1 MLDSMPDADDR
12 RADVTDSGAA
22 AEGAHNP
29 NDEITVRRPVPEAPG
44 ASADSV
50 RHIPR
55 VNGLEGDVIVVGAGV
70 TGLTAAL
77 ALKRA
82 SRRVIV
88 LDARGLK
95 ESESCRTTAHLS
107 EVPDTRL
114 SVLIK
119 RFGIDDT
126 RLFIEGHRLAIA
138 HIEQWAQE
146 IAKDCGF
153 ERLPGFLYAEAGD
166 RTQRQTLDAEAAA
179 ADALGYGDI
188 RTTETPAPFAVAGA
202 LRFDNQAQ
210 FRPGSY
216 VAALESQI
224 YGNGSVVVRG
234 VRVLEIETDRASS
247 RCRVSTSGGDVFAD
261 RVIVATDVPIG
272 ERSAIRAKLTA
283 FRSYAVAARA
293 RRPLGALLWDLASP
307 YHHGRTARIG
317 NREFLIAGGGDHRVG
332 EHIDTR
338 QVLAELDEFVRSH
351 FGPLAVTHHWSGQII
366 ETADGLPYV
375 GAESADDPRVLFA
388 TGLSGN
394 GITSGTLAGL
404 LLADL
409 VRGHA
414 NPWARLLAPE
424 RAWTLAAVGRNVGR
438 NLAAAKRRLTGR
450 IKELITD
457 VDHLPTST
465 GMLLRRQGERL
476 AIYRGATGALRAL
489 GAACPSGR
497 GHVRWNGAEK
507 SWDCPS
513 CGSRFDLAGAVLNG
527 PAVRG
532 LVPRPFPDAKPLSP
546 PAPARALPPPVSVPS
561 SVAPA
566 PSPVAQAAP

>member
-1 MLDSMPDADDR
+1 MLDSMPDGDDG
-12 RADVTDSGAA
+12 RADVKDTGSVG
-22 AEGAHNP
+22 EGTRNT
-29 NDEITVRRPVPEAPG
+29 NDEITVRRHVPEPPG
-44 ASADSV
+44 AIADGA

-88 LDARGLK
+88 LDARALK
-95 ESESCRTTAHLS
+95 ESESCRTTAHLT

-114 SVLIK
+114 SVLLK
-119 RFGIDDT
+119 RFGLDDT
-126 RLFIEGHRLAIA
+126 RLFIEGQRLAIA

-166 RTQRQTLDAEAAA
+166 RAQRQLLDAEAAA
-179 ADALGYGDI
+179 AEALGYGDI
-188 RTTETPAPFAVAGA
+188 RTSRTPAPFAVAGA

-224 YGNGSVVVRG
+224 YGHGSVVVRG
-234 VRVLEIETDRASS
+234 VRVLSIQTDPASS
-247 RCRVSTSGGDVFAD
+247 RCRVSTSGGDVFAEK
-261 RVIVATDVPIG
+261 VVVATDVPIG
-272 ERSAIRAKLTA
+272 ERSTIRAKLTA
-283 FRSYAVAARA
+283 YRSYAMAARV
-293 RRPLGALLWDLASP
+293 RRPLGALLWNLASP
-307 YHHGRTARIG
+307 YHHARTARIG

-338 QVLAELDEFVRSH
+338 QVLAELDEFARSH
-351 FGPLAVTHHWSGQII
+351 FGPLVVTHHWSGQII

-375 GAESADDPRVLFA
+375 GAELPDDPRVLFA

-414 NPWARLLAPE
+414 NPWARLFSPE
-424 RAWTLAAVGRNVGR
+424 RTRTLASVGRNVGR
-438 NLAAAKRRLTGR
+438 NLAAAKRRLTTGR
-450 IKELITD
+450 IKELVTD
-457 VDHLPTST
+457 VEQLPPST

-476 AIYRGATGALRAL
+476 AIYRGATGVLRAL
-489 GAACPSGR
+489 SAACPTGR

-532 LVPRPFPDAKPLSP
+532 LLPRPFVDTKVLPPTI
-546 PAPARALPPPVSVPS
+546 PAPAPV
-561 SVAPA
+561 
-566 PSPVAQAAP
+566 VAQV

>member
-1 MLDSMPDADDR
+1 
-12 RADVTDSGAA
+12 
-22 AEGAHNP
+22 
-29 NDEITVRRPVPEAPG
+29 
-44 ASADSV
+44 
-50 RHIPR
+50 
-55 VNGLEGDVIVVGAGV
+55 VNSENTLPTEQHDVIVVGAGV

-77 ALKRA
+77 ALKQA

-88 LDARGLK
+88 LDARALR
-95 ESESCRTTAHLS
+95 ESESCRTTAHLT

-114 SVLIK
+114 SVLVK

-126 RLFIEGHRLAIA
+126 RLLIEGQRLAIG
-138 HIEQWAQE
+138 HIEQWAKE
-146 IAKDCGF
+146 IGKGCGF
-153 ERLPGFLYAEAGD
+153 ERLPGFLYAEPGD
-166 RTQRQTLDAEAAA
+166 RAQRQMLDAEAAA
-179 ADALGYGDI
+179 AEALGYGEI
-188 RTTETPAPFAVAGA
+188 RVTETPAPFDVAGA

-216 VAALESQI
+216 IAALESQI
-224 YGNGSVVVRG
+224 YGHGSVVVRG
-234 VRVLEIETDRASS
+234 VRVMAIESDGASG
-247 RCRVSTSGGDVFAD
+247 RCRVSTSGGDVYAE
-261 RVIVATDVPIG
+261 RVVVATDVPIG

-283 FRSYAVAARA
+283 YRSYAVAARA
-293 RRPLGALLWDLASP
+293 RRPLGALMWDLASP
-307 YHHGRTARIG
+307 YHHARSARIG

-332 EHIDTR
+332 DDIDTR
-338 QVLAELDEFVRSH
+338 QVLTELDEFVRGH
-351 FGPLAVTHHWSGQII
+351 FGPVAITHHWSGQII

-394 GITSGTLAGL
+394 GMTSGTLAGL

-414 NPWARLLAPE
+414 NPWARLLAPD
-424 RAWTLAAVGRNVGR
+424 RARSLASVGRNVGR

-450 IKELITD
+450 IKEMVTD
-457 VDHLPTST
+457 VNQLPPSA

-476 AIYRGATGALRAL
+476 AIYRSATGALRAL
-489 GAACPSGR
+489 GAACPTGR

-513 CGSRFDLAGAVLNG
+513 CGSRFDRAGAVLNG

-532 LVPRPFPDAKPLSP
+532 LLPRPFPEGRAVP
-546 PAPARALPPPVSVPS
+546 PASASRALPPPLA
-561 SVAPA
+561 AP
-566 PSPVAQAAP
+566 PPVAQAAP

>member
-1 MLDSMPDADDR
+1 MLDSMPDGDDR
-12 RADVTDSGAA
+12 RADVKDSGPVVE
-22 AEGAHNP
+22 EGARNP
-29 NDEITVRRPVPEAPG
+29 NDDITVRRPVPEPPG
-44 ASADSV
+44 EVTDSA

-95 ESESCRTTAHLS
+95 ESESCRTTAHLT
-107 EVPDTRL
+107 EVPDARL
-114 SVLIK
+114 SVLLK
-119 RFGIDDT
+119 RFGLDDT
-126 RLFIEGHRLAIA
+126 RLFIEGQRLAIT
-138 HIEQWAQE
+138 HIEEWARE

-153 ERLPGFLYAEAGD
+153 ERLPGFLYAQAGD
-166 RTQRQTLDAEAAA
+166 RAQRQALDAETAAA
-179 ADALGYGDI
+179 EALGYGDI
-188 RTTETPAPFAVAGA
+188 RATQTPAPFAVAGA

-224 YGNGSVVVRG
+224 YGHGSVVVRG
-234 VRVLEIETDRASS
+234 VRVLAIETDRASS

-261 RVIVATDVPIG
+261 RVVVATDVPIG

-283 FRSYAVAARA
+283 YRSYASAARV
-293 RRPLGALLWDLASP
+293 RRPLGALLWDLATP
-307 YHHGRTARIG
+307 YHHARTAQIG

-338 QVLAELDEFVRSH
+338 QVLAELDEFARSH

-375 GAESADDPRVLFA
+375 GPESPDDDRVLFA

-414 NPWARLLAPE
+414 NPWARLLSPE
-424 RAWTLAAVGRNVGR
+424 RARTLAAVGHNVGR
-438 NLAAAKRRLTGR
+438 NLAAAKRRLTGGR
-450 IKELITD
+450 IKELFTD
-457 VDHLPTST
+457 VEHLPPST

-532 LVPRPFPDAKPLSP
+532 LLPRPFSDSKPSSP
-546 PAPARALPPPVSVPS
+546 PAPAPASPPPS
-561 SVAPA
+561 SA
-566 PSPVAQAAP
+566 PSPVAQATP

>member
-1 MLDSMPDADDR
+1 MLDSMPDGDEG
-12 RADVTDSGAA
+12 RADVTDSGPA
-22 AEGAHNP
+22 AEGARNP
-29 NDEITVRRPVPEAPG
+29 HEEITVRRPVPEAP
-44 ASADSV
+44 SAAGESA
-50 RHIPR
+50 RIPR
-55 VNGLEGDVIVVGAGV
+55 VNGLEGDVIVVGGGV

-114 SVLIK
+114 SVLVK

-126 RLFIEGHRLAIA
+126 RLLIEGQRLAIG
-138 HIEQWAQE
+138 HIEQWATE
-146 IAKDCGF
+146 IGKGCGF
-153 ERLPGFLYAEAGD
+153 ERLPGFLYAEPGD
-166 RTQRQTLDAEAAA
+166 RAQRQLLDTESVAAE
-179 ADALGYGDI
+179 ALGYGDI
-188 RTTETPAPFAVAGA
+188 RTTETPAPFDVAGA

-216 VAALESQI
+216 IAGLESQI

-234 VRVLEIETDRASS
+234 VRVMAIETDGASG
-247 RCRVSTSGGDVFAD
+247 RCRVSTSGGDVYAE
-261 RVIVATDVPIG
+261 RVVVATDVPIG

-283 FRSYAVAARA
+283 YRSYAVAARA
-293 RRPLGALLWDLASP
+293 RRPLGALMWDLANP
-307 YHHGRTARIG
+307 YHHARTARIG

-332 EHIDTR
+332 EDIDTR
-338 QVLAELDEFVRSH
+338 QVLTELDEFVRGHVGS
-351 FGPLAVTHHWSGQII
+351 
-366 ETADGLPYV
+366 ET
-375 GAESADDPRVLFA
+375 ADDPRVLFA

-414 NPWARLLAPE
+414 NPWTRLLAPD
-424 RAWTLAAVGRNVGR
+424 RARSLASVGRNVGR

-450 IKELITD
+450 IKEMVTD
-457 VDHLPTST
+457 VDRLPASA
-465 GMLLRRQGERL
+465 GMLMRRQGERL
-476 AIYRGATGALRAL
+476 AIYRSATGVLRAL
-489 GAACPSGR
+489 GAACPTGR

-513 CGSRFDLAGAVLNG
+513 CGSRFDRAGAVLNG
-527 PAVRG
+527 PAVKG
-532 LVPRPFPDAKPLSP
+532 LLPRPFPEGLVVP
-546 PAPARALPPPVSVPS
+546 PPTPARVIPPPT
-561 SVAPA
+561 PA

>member
-1 MLDSMPDADDR
+1 MLDSMPDGDDGR
-12 RADVTDSGAA
+12 TDVTDSGPV
-22 AEGAHNP
+22 AESARNP
-29 NDEITVRRPVPEAPG
+29 HEEITVRRPVPEAPSAG
-44 ASADSV
+44 AGNTRA
-50 RHIPR
+50 IPR
-55 VNGLEGDVIVVGAGV
+55 VNGLEGDVIVIGAGV

-82 SRRVIV
+82 ARRVIV
-88 LDARGLK
+88 LDARALK

-114 SVLIK
+114 SVLVK

-126 RLFIEGHRLAIA
+126 RLLIEGQRLAIA
-138 HIEQWAQE
+138 HIEQWVRE
-146 IAKDCGF
+146 MGNDCGF
-153 ERLPGFLYAEAGD
+153 ERLPGFLYAEGGD
-166 RTQRQTLDAEAAA
+166 RAQRQALDAEAAA
-179 ADALGYGDI
+179 AAALGYGDL
-188 RTTETPAPFAVAGA
+188 RTTETPAPFDVAGA
-202 LRFDNQAQ
+202 LRFENQAQ

-216 VAALESQI
+216 IAALESQI
-224 YGNGSVVVRG
+224 YGHGSVVVRG
-234 VRVLEIETDRASS
+234 VRVAGVETDRASAP
-247 RCRVSTSGGDVFAD
+247 CRVSTSGGDVFAD

-272 ERSAIRAKLTA
+272 ERSAIRSKLTA
-283 FRSYAVAARA
+283 YRSYAVAARA

-307 YHHGRTARIG
+307 YHHARTARIG

-332 EHIDTR
+332 EDIDTR
-338 QVLAELDEFVRSH
+338 QVLSELDEHVRSH
-351 FGPLAVTHHWSGQII
+351 FGPVAITHHWSGQII

-394 GITSGTLAGL
+394 GITGGTLAGL

-414 NPWARLLAPE
+414 NPWAQLLAPD
-424 RAWTLAAVGRNVGR
+424 RARGLSAVGRNVGR

-450 IKELITD
+450 LKEMVTD
-457 VDHLPTST
+457 VEHLPPSS

-476 AIYRGATGALRAL
+476 AIYRSATGALRAL

-507 SWDCPS
+507 SWDCPT

-527 PAVRG
+527 PAVKG
-532 LVPRPFPDAKPLSP
+532 LMPRPFAEDKIAAP
-546 PAPARALPPPVSVPS
+546 PGAAPALPPPNA
-561 SVAPA
+561 APTPA
-566 PSPVAQAAP
+566 AQAAP

>member
-1 MLDSMPDADDR
+1 MLDSMPDGDDR
-12 RADVTDSGAA
+12 RTDVADSGPVV
-22 AEGAHNP
+22 AENARSTP
-29 NDEITVRRPVPEAPG
+29 DEITVRRRAPETP
-44 ASADSV
+44 ADSAESA
-50 RHIPR
+50 RGTPR
-55 VNGLEGDVIVVGAGV
+55 VNGLEGDVIVIGAGV

-88 LDARGLK
+88 LDARALR

-114 SVLIK
+114 SVLLK
-119 RFGIDDT
+119 RFGLDDT
-126 RLFIEGHRLAIA
+126 RLLIEGQRLAIA

-146 IAKDCGF
+146 IGTDCGF

-166 RTQRQTLDAEAAA
+166 RAQKQALDAEAAA
-179 ADALGYGDI
+179 AEALGYGDL
-188 RTTETPAPFAVAGA
+188 RTTETPAPFAIAGA

-224 YGNGSVVVRG
+224 YGHGSVVVRG
-234 VRVLEIETDRASS
+234 VRVLEVETDRASS
-247 RCRVSTSGGDVFAD
+247 RCRVSTNSGDVFAE

-272 ERSAIRAKLTA
+272 ERSAIRARLTA
-283 FRSYAVAARA
+283 YRSYAVAARA

-307 YHHGRTARIG
+307 YHHARTARIG

-332 EHIDTR
+332 EDIDTR
-338 QVLAELDEFVRSH
+338 QVLAELDEYVRAH
-351 FGPLAVTHHWSGQII
+351 FGSPEVTHHWSGQII

-375 GAESADDPRVLFA
+375 GPESADDARVLFA

-394 GITSGTLAGL
+394 GMTNGTLAGL

-414 NPWARLLAPE
+414 NPWARLLAPD
-424 RAWTLAAVGRNVGR
+424 RARSLASVGRNVGR

-450 IKELITD
+450 IKELVTD
-457 VDHLPTST
+457 VDHLPPSA

-476 AIYRGATGALRAL
+476 AIYRSATGGLRAL
-489 GAACPSGR
+489 GAACPTGR
-497 GHVRWNGAEK
+497 GHVRWNRAEK
-507 SWDCPS
+507 SWDCPA

-532 LVPRPFPDAKPLSP
+532 LVPRPFVDASAIPV
-546 PAPARALPPPVSVPS
+546 PASSPS
-561 SVAPA
+561 SAPVV
-566 PSPVAQAAP
+566 SAAP

>member
-1 MLDSMPDADDR
+1 MLDSMPDGDDR
-12 RADVTDSGAA
+12 RADVKDTGS
-22 AEGAHNP
+22 EGEGTRNT
-29 NDEITVRRPVPEAPG
+29 NDEITVRRRVPEPPG
-44 ASADSV
+44 AIADSAH
-50 RHIPR
+50 HIPR

-88 LDARGLK
+88 LDARALK
-95 ESESCRTTAHLS
+95 EGESCRTTAHLT

-114 SVLIK
+114 SVLLK
-119 RFGIDDT
+119 RFGVDDT
-126 RLFIEGHRLAIA
+126 RLFIEGQRLAIA

-146 IAKDCGF
+146 IGKDCGF
-153 ERLPGFLYAEAGD
+153 QRLPGFLYAQDD
-166 RTQRQTLDAEAAA
+166 RAQRQALEAEAVAA
-179 ADALGYGDI
+179 EALGYGDI
-188 RTTETPAPFAVAGA
+188 RTSETPAPFAVAGA

-216 VAALESQI
+216 LAALEGQI
-224 YGNGSVVVRG
+224 YGHGSVVVRG
-234 VRVLEIETDRASS
+234 VRVLAIEAEPASS

-261 RVIVATDVPIG
+261 RVVVATDVPIG
-272 ERSAIRAKLTA
+272 ERSTIRAKLA
-283 FRSYAVAARA
+283 AYRSYAMAARV

-307 YHHGRTARIG
+307 YHHARTARIG

-338 QVLAELDEFVRSH
+338 QVLAELDEFARSH

-375 GAESADDPRVLFA
+375 GAESPDDRVLFA

-414 NPWARLLAPE
+414 NPWARLLSPE
-424 RAWTLAAVGRNVGR
+424 RARTLASVGRNVGR

-450 IKELITD
+450 IKELVTD
-457 VDHLPTST
+457 VEHLPPST

-489 GAACPSGR
+489 SAACPSGR
-497 GHVRWNGAEK
+497 GHVRWNAAEK

-532 LVPRPFPDAKPLSP
+532 LLPRPFPDAKMSP
-546 PAPARALPPPVSVPS
+546 PPPPASALPPPSLTPPS
-561 SVAPA
+561 A
-566 PSPVAQAAP
+566 VAQV

>member
-1 MLDSMPDADDR
+1 MLDSMPDGDDGR
-12 RADVTDSGAA
+12 GDVTDSGPV
-22 AEGAHNP
+22 AESPRSTHH
-29 NDEITVRRPVPEAPG
+29 EVTVRRLVHEPPQDA
-44 ASADSV
+44 ADCV
-50 RHIPR
+50 RGIPR
-55 VNGLEGDVIVVGAGV
+55 VNGLEGDVIVIGAGV

-88 LDARGLK
+88 LDARPLK

-114 SVLIK
+114 SVLLK
-119 RFGIDDT
+119 CFGLDDT
-126 RLFIEGHRLAIA
+126 RLLIEGQRLAIA
-138 HIEQWAQE
+138 HIEQLSSE
-146 IAKDCGF
+146 SGMDCGF

-166 RTQRQTLDAEAAA
+166 RAQRQALEAEAEA
-179 ADALGYGDI
+179 ADALGYSDI
-188 RTTETPAPFAVAGA
+188 RTTEIPASFAIAGA

-224 YGNGSVVVRG
+224 YGHGSVVVRG
-234 VRVLEIETDRASS
+234 VRVHAIESDAARP
-247 RCRVSTSGGDVFAD
+247 RCRVSTSGGDVIAE

-272 ERSAIRAKLTA
+272 DRSAIRAKLA
-283 FRSYAVAARA
+283 AYRSYAIAARV
-293 RRPLGALLWDLASP
+293 RRPLGALLWDLATP
-307 YHHGRTARIG
+307 YHHARTARIG
-317 NREFLIAGGGDHRVG
+317 NREFLITGGGDHRVG
-332 EHIDTR
+332 EEIDTR
-338 QVLAELDEFVRSH
+338 QILTELDEFARTH
-351 FGPLAVTHHWSGQII
+351 FGPLEVTHHWSGQII

-375 GAESADDPRVLFA
+375 GPEAADDGRVLFA

-394 GITSGTLAGL
+394 GITNGTLAGL

-414 NPWARLLAPE
+414 NPWARLLAPD
-424 RAWTLAAVGRNVGR
+424 RSRSLASVGRNMGR

-450 IKELITD
+450 IKELVTD
-457 VDHLPTST
+457 VEHLPASA
-465 GMLLRRQGERL
+465 GMLIRRQGERL
-476 AIYRGATGALRAL
+476 AIYRSATGALRAL
-489 GAACPSGR
+489 SAACPSGR

-532 LVPRPFPDAKPLSP
+532 LMPRPFVDATPVPAHAAGPSP
-546 PAPARALPPPVSVPS
+546 A
-561 SVAPA
+561 
-566 PSPVAQAAP
+566 PVAQAVP